1 MITKEDIDKILCD
14 ALYALAEGVGG
25 ENILLKKINKKL
37 PVKSEKIVVDHIN
50 FDTLVSI
57 FHEIGEIIEIDK
69 SNEECSAITKSGFLN
84 MNFAVITAKMEYNKL
99 CISAYAKE
107 GLINQHTCQKVL
119 NVIIDIIN
127 SINKK

>member
-1 MITKEDIDKILCD
+1 
-14 ALYALAEGVGG
+14 
-25 ENILLKKINKKL
+25 
-37 PVKSEKIVVDHIN
+37 
-50 FDTLVSI
+50 
-57 FHEIGEIIEIDK
+57 
-69 SNEECSAITKSGFLN
+69 

-127 SINKK
+127 SINIEVKYEGYLKQQEDDIKKLEKEESLLIADDIDFFSLKGLRLEARQKLDKIKPKTISQASRISGVSPADISVLIIYLKMRQNGKN